1 MIFLCYNKIVKFIW
15 RCLPWLIRLQTIASL
30 VVLVL
35 MLVLADVSLRVMAS
49 TLSTL
54 TNVFLVVLVQ
64 AAVLLMLLL
73 RNNSLYIKRVRLVW
87 TFAIKCKGPFF

>member
-1 MIFLCYNKIVKFIW
+1 MCYNKSVKFIW

-30 VVLVL
+30 VVLAL
-35 MLVLADVSLRVMAS
+35 MLVLADASLRVMAS

-54 TNVFLVVLVQ
+54 TNVFLVVLAQ

-73 RNNSLYIKRVRLVW
+73 RNNSLYIRSVACGK
-87 TFAIKCKGPFF
+87 AID